1 MMGQAIRVNGQDIP
15 AAEIAAE
22 MQYHPATSAQ
32 EAWREAARAL
42 AIRTLLLQEADRL
55 GLSAEPEP
63 GEGMDEA
70 RIRALLADAV
80 SPAPIDA
87 ASCEQWYASH
97 RERYRGQDVYEAAH
111 ILLEAPEADKAARQ
125 AARAKAEQLIDAL
138 NADPA
143 AFAALAATHSA
154 CASAQAGGQLGQ
166 MTRGDLVE
174 EVETFVMALEP
185 GQICPVPVM
194 SRFGAH
200 VLRLDRRETA
210 REMPF
215 ATARPMVEKDLQAV
229 RWQRGVS
236 AFIQRLAE
244 QAQLE
249 GIDWDPAAARDR

>member
-1 MMGQAIRVNGQDIP
+1 MMDQAISVNGQEIP

-42 AIRTLLLQEADRL
+42 AIRTLLLQEADRRD
-55 GLSAEPEP
+55 LSAEPEP
-63 GEGMDEA
+63 DEGVEEA
-70 RIRALLADAV
+70 RIRVLLADAV
-80 SPAPIDA
+80 TPAPIDA
-87 ASCEQWYASH
+87 ASCEHWYESH
-97 RERYRGQDVYEAAH
+97 RHRYRGQDVYEAAH
-111 ILLEAPEADKAARQ
+111 ILIEAPASDKAARQ
-125 AARAKAEQLIDAL
+125 AARSKAQQLIDTL
-138 NADPA
+138 NTEPS

-174 EVETFVMALEP
+174 EVETFIMALEP

-200 VLRLDRRETA
+200 VLRLDRREAA
-210 REMPF
+210 RDMPF

-236 AFIQRLAE
+236 AFIHQLAE
-244 QAQLE
+244 QATLE
-249 GIDWDPAAARDR
+249 GVEWGQLT